1 MMDDI
6 FCCEKWR
13 QFITNNLPPEN
24 MIKVTS
30 TGNVFSKIINLDG
43 KRLKLEFEPG
53 IRLPKFN
60 MCPYCGRM
68 LLRTGDLGQVNEN
81 NN

>member
-1 MMDDI
+1 MDDI
-6 FCCEKWR
+6 FCCKKWR
-13 QFITNNLPPEN
+13 QFITTNLPPEN

-43 KRLKLEFEPG
+43 KRLEFESA
-53 IRLPKFN
+53 IKLPKFN

-68 LLRTGDLGQVNEN
+68 LLRAVSEPEGSET
-81 NN
+81 